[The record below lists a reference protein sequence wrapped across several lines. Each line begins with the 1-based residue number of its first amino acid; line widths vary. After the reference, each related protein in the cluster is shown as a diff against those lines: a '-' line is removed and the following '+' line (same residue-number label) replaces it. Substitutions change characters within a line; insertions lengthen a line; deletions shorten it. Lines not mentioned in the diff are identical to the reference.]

1 MGDAYLRTGRGGAGN
16 FYSQKDVE
24 DAVTK
29 DRTEDIEAQKPPAK
43 LDSNSTAPSALPPSS
58 TGGGSAY
65 VRAGRG
71 GAGNFVMPPSNLPT
85 THSPPSL
92 SPPPPS
98 SSPPAVQQSSVPSS
112 GGISRYSGRGGA
124 GNWGDSNI
132 NSSESEG
139 ARRAKDEQEQR
150 RKEALDAGIAREIRA
165 SLPQQPQ
172 RTYHL
177 HEPGRGRR
185 PEDDVVDS

>member
-24 DAVTK
+24 DAATK
-29 DRTEDIEAQKPPAK
+29 DRTEDIEAQNPPAK
-43 LDSNSTAPSALPPSS
+43 LDNNSTTPSTLPPTSA
-58 TGGGSAY
+58 GGNVYARS
-65 VRAGRG
+65 GRG

-85 THSPPSL
+85 TSPPSK
-92 SPPPPS
+92 PTT
-98 SSPPAVQQSSVPSS
+98 QQSSTPNS
-112 GGISRYSGRGGA
+112 GGTSGGTSGSLPRYSGRGGA
-124 GNWGDSNI
+124 GNWGDNSN
-132 NSSESEG
+132 SESEG
-139 ARRAKDEQEQR
+139 ARQAKDEQEQR

-165 SLPQQPQ
+165 SLPQPP

-185 PEDDVVDS
+185 PEDDVVDV